1 MMAFLKRAG
10 KRALRKRAGK
20 RARRKRAG
28 KQARTQTALVRVIM
42 IMLMFIIRCQASSR
56 PRSLA
61 VV

>member
-1 MMAFLKRAG
+1 MMAFL
-10 KRALRKRAGK
+10 KRAGK

>member
-20 RARRKRAG
+20 RAR
-28 KQARTQTALVRVIM
+28 TQTALVRVIM
-42 IMLMFIIRCQASSR
+42 IMMMFIIHCQPSSR

>member
-10 KRALRKRAGK
+10 KRAK
-20 RARRKRAG
+20 RKRAG

-42 IMLMFIIRCQASSR
+42 IMLMFIIHCQASSR
-56 PRSLA
+56 LRSLA